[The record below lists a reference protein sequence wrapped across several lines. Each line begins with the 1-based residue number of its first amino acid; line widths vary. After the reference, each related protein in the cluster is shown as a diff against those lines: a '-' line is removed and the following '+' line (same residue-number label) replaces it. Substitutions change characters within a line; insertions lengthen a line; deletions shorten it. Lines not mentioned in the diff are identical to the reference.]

1 MKLIPSPC
9 KTTPVTNPSEM
20 QAGWK
25 ENCSPSKNKCLDLTT
40 GKPKQQTELSVE
52 TSLGQSRL
60 EPGCSTNMMIHYAE
74 SAYII

>member
-9 KTTPVTNPSEM
+9 KTTLVMKPQEM
-20 QAGWK
+20 QAGWND
-25 ENCSPSKNKCLDLTT
+25 NCSPSKNKFLELTT
-40 GKPKQQTELSVE
+40 GKPKQQTEWSGE
-52 TSLGQSRL
+52 TSLEQSRL